1 MAEARFPPPPVE
13 YKLFVAEGPPQEPPT
28 PPTEEEFQSM
38 EIFGRRYGEP
48 NNVAEYNDYNEV
60 YQGLYLQLKLQMRD
74 LLTTLGSKNLKEKE
88 NYVEKAQAL
97 KQSFID
103 IQTFLNA
110 YRKHEARFFLIDQME
125 AQIERK
131 RQSIAA
137 LDDLLNTTHTK
148 LAAASEEVE
157 HFVPG
162 KKKEEVE
169 PLP

>member
-13 YKLFVAEGPPQEPPT
+13 YKLFVAEAPPQEPPT
-28 PPTEEEFQSM
+28 PPTEEEFRSL
-38 EIFGRRYGEP
+38 EVFGRRYGGSS
-48 NNVAEYNDYNEV
+48 NVAEYNDYNEV
-60 YQGLYLQLKLQMRD
+60 YEVLYLQIKLQMRD
-74 LLTTLGSKNLKEKE
+74 LLATLGSKNLKEKE
-88 NYVEKAQAL
+88 NYVEKALAL
-97 KQSFID
+97 KQSFTD
-103 IQTFLNA
+103 IRTFLNA

-137 LDDLLNTTHTK
+137 LDAVLNTTRTK
-148 LAAASEEVE
+148 LAVANEEVE

-162 KKKEEVE
+162 KKKGE